1 MENKKFIATFAE
13 SNFSG
18 VGILAIENGI
28 DDVVIACN
36 EINGKRK
43 RATKSKIRYDAHGTA
58 YFIKNNRRYILSDF
72 LKVEN

>member
-1 MENKKFIATFAE
+1 MENKKFIATFAD
-13 SNFSG
+13 SAFSG
-18 VGILAIENGI
+18 VGILSIENGAEDI
-28 DDVVIACN
+28 VIACN
-36 EINGKRK
+36 EINGKRG